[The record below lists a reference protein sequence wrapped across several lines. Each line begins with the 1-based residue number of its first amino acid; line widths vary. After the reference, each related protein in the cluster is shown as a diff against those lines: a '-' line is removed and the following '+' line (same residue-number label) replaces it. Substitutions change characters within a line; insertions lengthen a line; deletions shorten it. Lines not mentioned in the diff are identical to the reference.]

1 MEDSLLSFDGDSKR
15 LKLDGSLHLRDT
27 AGSDE
32 AFGVDIDIDSGSLIV
47 RAGTCLTG
55 VGFGRVRQ
63 GALTHSLVGLIV
75 VERLVLPATIAAI
88 AASDT
93 TNELLLG
100 E

>member
-1 MEDSLLSFDGDSKR
+1 LEDSSVSFDGDSER
-15 LKLDGSLHLRDT
+15 LLLDGSLHLSDT
-27 AGSDE
+27 AGIDE
-32 AFGVDIDIDSGSLIV
+32 AFGVDVDIDSGSLIV
-47 RAGTCLTG
+47 RAGACLTG
-55 VGFGRVRQ
+55 VGCVRVRQ
-63 GALTHSLVGLIV
+63 GALTHSLVGLII